1 MTNTTNRPKQIK
13 WIAILIA
20 LTFSRFSVVTYFPGL
35 EMLGGPDP
43 NEWLGPWATDTTL
56 GLLAPLIA
64 YLAYKKTGL
73 KLWGGLIAYNCI
85 GAFDYANGLL
95 TEYLSPQVSN
105 PPEMIFGAIGLF
117 FCIQLVVIYLLFNKN
132 VINHFSQVNS

>member
-1 MTNTTNRPKQIK
+1 MNNLRETQNGTKQIK
-13 WIAILIA
+13 WITILIA

-56 GLLAPLIA
+56 GLLAPLMA

-73 KLWGGLIAYNCI
+73 GLWGALIAYNCMYV
-85 GAFDYANGLL
+85 FKQSGL
-95 TEYLSPQVSN
+95 
-105 PPEMIFGAIGLF
+105 
-117 FCIQLVVIYLLFNKN
+117 
-132 VINHFSQVNS
+132 